1 MPFIGVQP
9 ASALLSSADIQD
21 GQITTAK
28 IADDAVTGSKI
39 ENSPTI
45 ANGLTL
51 TDGDITLASGH
62 GIDFSAT
69 ANSSGTMHNELLN
82 NYEAGLFTPT
92 LTPGSGSINLSHA
105 NGLYNRI
112 GDVVHAQINMF
123 TTSVSSLGGAL
134 TVGGL
139 PFTSATENQYGGST
153 SYNGRTAGSMYVD
166 LQASGASG
174 EFMFLLFPNGT
185 TGGIYLGEDTSN
197 QSLATYIDG
206 SSYIVIG
213 VTYIAQ

>member
-1 MPFIGVQP
+1 MTR
-9 ASALLSSADIQD
+9 ASDVAKL
-21 GQITTAK
+21 ITN
-28 IADDAVTGSKI
+28 GG
-39 ENSPTI
+39 TI
-45 ANGLTL
+45 V
-51 TDGDITLASGH
+51 DGDIAFASGH

-139 PFTSATENQYGGST
+139 PFTSATNNQYSGST
-153 SYNGRTAGSMYVD
+153 SYNGRTAGAMYVD

-174 EFMFLLFPNGT
+174 EFMFLLFANGT

-197 QSLATYIDG
+197 QNLATYFDA

-213 VTYIAQ
+213 ITYLAQ